1 MKILIVGAGAVGGL
15 FGASLQRAGVD
26 VQFLVRPARK
36 TLLDAQGLTVVTP
49 AGEYA
54 FKPDTLTADAL
65 QPRYDLVILTNKAY
79 SLDGAINDIQ
89 RAVGPQTWVLPL
101 LNGLRHIDALDAA
114 FGADRVLGGI
124 AKTIATQ
131 ADPTHIH
138 VANAYSSLTVGPR
151 EPGQTDMAQKVW
163 QVLSGAA
170 IDTEFSEQ
178 IIDDMWDKFCRMASL
193 GAANCLLQG
202 TVGEYMRSQAGGHI
216 ALQLFHECV
225 QVAQAEGHPMH
236 PQAVA
241 GYQRVLTNPNSSFN
255 SSMYRDMQAGLPI
268 EGEHLVGDM
277 VRRAEAAGVS
287 CSLLT
292 VALAV
297 LQTYSA
303 KRVSEHE

>member
-1 MKILIVGAGAVGGL
+1 MKILVVGAGAVGGL
-15 FGASLQRAGVD
+15 FGASLHRAGVD

-54 FKPDTLTADAL
+54 FKPATVTAEAL
-65 QPRYDLVILTNKAY
+65 QAHFDLVILTNKAY
-79 SLDGAINDIQ
+79 ALDGAIKDIQ
-89 RAVGPQTWVLPL
+89 PAVGPTTWLLPL
-101 LNGLRHIDALDAA
+101 LNGLRHMEALDAA

-138 VANAYSSLTVGPR
+138 VANAYSSITVGAR
-151 EPGQTDMAQKVW
+151 EPAQVEMAQKVW
-163 QVLSGAA
+163 QVLSGAG
-170 IDTEFSEQ
+170 IDTEFSEH

-193 GAANCLLQG
+193 GAVNCLLQG
-202 TVGEYMRSQAGGHI
+202 TVGEYMRSQAGGQI
-216 ALQLFHECV
+216 ALQMFQECV
-225 QVAQAEGHPMH
+225 ETAQAEGHPMH

-255 SSMYRDMQAGLPI
+255 SSMYRDMRAGLPI

-277 VRRAEAAGVS
+277 VRRANKAGVS

-292 VALAV
+292 VALAA

-303 KRVSEHE
+303 RLV

>member
-1 MKILIVGAGAVGGL
+1 MKILVVGAGAVGGL
-15 FGASLQRAGVD
+15 FGASLHRAGVD

-54 FKPDTLTADAL
+54 FKPDTVTAEGL
-65 QPRYDLVILTNKAY
+65 QAHYDLVILTNKAY
-79 SLDGAINDIQ
+79 ALDGAISDI
-89 RAVGPQTWVLPL
+89 RPVVGPTTWVLPL
-101 LNGLRHIDALDAA
+101 LNGLRHLDALDAA

-138 VANAYSSLTVGPR
+138 VANAYSSITVGAR
-151 EPGQTDMAQKVW
+151 EPAQVEMAQKVW
-163 QVLSGAA
+163 QVLSGAG
-170 IDTEFSEQ
+170 IDTEFSDH

-193 GAANCLLQG
+193 GAVNCLLQG
-202 TVGEYMRSQAGGHI
+202 TVGEYMRSHVGGQI
-216 ALQLFHECV
+216 ALQMFQECV
-225 QVAQAEGHPMH
+225 ETAQAEGHPMH

-255 SSMYRDMQAGLPI
+255 SSMYRDMRAGLPI

-277 VRRAEAAGVS
+277 VRRANKAGVS

-292 VALAV
+292 VALAA

-303 KRVSEHE
+303 RLV